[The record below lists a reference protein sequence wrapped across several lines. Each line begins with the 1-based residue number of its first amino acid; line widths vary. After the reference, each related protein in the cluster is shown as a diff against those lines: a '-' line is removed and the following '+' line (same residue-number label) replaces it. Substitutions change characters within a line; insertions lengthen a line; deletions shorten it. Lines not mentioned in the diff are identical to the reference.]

1 MSSKGHNKYTNHVSI
16 RVEKPD
22 LLLEPG
28 GVYLICKICE
38 LRKKEVINI
47 KDGTRIGYASD
58 VEIDLNSARITS
70 IIIYG
75 KLKLF
80 GLLGRQKDI
89 LIKWE
94 NVDVIGKDTILVNFC
109 QHLEI
114 PCKKGILSNFFR
126 KR

>member
-1 MSSKGHNKYTNHVSI
+1 M
-16 RVEKPD
+16 
-22 LLLEPG
+22 
-28 GVYLICKICE
+28 ICKICE
-38 LRKKEVINI
+38 LRRKEVINI
-47 KDGTRIGYASD
+47 KDGTRIGYVSD
-58 VEIDLNSARITS
+58 AEIDLNNAHIIS

-75 KLKLF
+75 KLKMF

-114 PCKKGILSNFFR
+114 PCRKGILANFFK

>member
-1 MSSKGHNKYTNHVSI
+1 M
-16 RVEKPD
+16 
-22 LLLEPG
+22 
-28 GVYLICKICE
+28 
-38 LRKKEVINI
+38 INI